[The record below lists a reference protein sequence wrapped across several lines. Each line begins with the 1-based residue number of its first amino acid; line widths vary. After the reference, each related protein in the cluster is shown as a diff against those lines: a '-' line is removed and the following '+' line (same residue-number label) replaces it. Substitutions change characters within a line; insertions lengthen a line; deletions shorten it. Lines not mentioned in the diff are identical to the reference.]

1 MRLLIAVS
9 LFVLLVVLACESTET
24 PVNQATPKAAAQGFL
39 DALKAEDFDLAAK
52 YVAAS
57 SKESLQNFQTNLKM
71 VGEEE
76 RKTLLEAYKVPVK
89 SIDCVEQQGNTN
101 CKLTYQPEGE
111 GMLNLV
117 QQEDKWFVQMEFD
130 Y

>member
-1 MRLLIAVS
+1 MRLIIAAS
-9 LFVLLVVLACESTET
+9 LFILLVVLACESTET
-24 PVNQATPKAAAQGFL
+24 PVNQATPKETAQGFL
-39 DALKAEDFDLAAK
+39 DALQAENFDLAAK

-57 SKESLQNFQTNLKM
+57 SRESLQNFQTNLKM
-71 VGEEE
+71 ISEEE
-76 RKTLLEAYKVPVK
+76 RKTILDAYKVPVQ
-89 SIDCVEQQGNTN
+89 SIDCAEQQGSTT

-111 GMLNLV
+111 GSLNLV